1 MPSVNFFQE
10 DTTFKIKNKALLRNW
25 IEQVVALEG
34 QSIDQVNFVYC
45 SDSYLLQ
52 LNRTYL
58 KHNFYTD
65 IITFD
70 NNSVDSKSHSIDA
83 DIFISIDRVRENA
96 KNLHEVFYTEL
107 HRVMI
112 HGILHLLGQS
122 DKTKADKMQ
131 MRKREEACLSLLK
144 I

>member
-25 IEQVVALEG
+25 IEQVVESEG

-58 KHNFYTD
+58 KHDFYTD
-65 IITFD
+65 VITFD
-70 NNSVDSKSHSIDA
+70 NNSIDSKSHSIEA

-96 KNLHEVFYTEL
+96 KNLHEDFYTEL

-112 HGILHLLGQS
+112 HGILHLLGQP

-131 MRKREEACLSLLK
+131 MRKREGACLSLLK